1 MDIQTVLYENY
12 RKKNHLSFIMIVISV
27 LLGTAADLALGS
39 GLMITLITLI
49 GGAVVIAIIGILHF
63 SKKLV
68 FQLPYFSVIGVSLV
82 VALIMF
88 MSPTDQN
95 IFLIYYLL
103 VFAALYLNQIVFT
116 VGFIISTV
124 ILVTFY
130 IVNQDVLNTNL
141 QFSLLMYALAVI
153 VLFFQNKISN
163 QLQKSVNEL
172 QNQVQLSLQKEQQ
185 QRVVLV
191 DNTQI
196 IAKNL
201 TEIQNQSQTNHESTY
216 EMNVAIQEVAKGAQV
231 QSDSISDIL
240 AAVENTNTMVA
251 NMIEKV
257 EEITEQS
264 SLTNSKSVQ
273 GREQSQKL
281 HTQMKEF
288 KQFISKMANEM
299 TQLSG
304 NVSQSLKS
312 LESIQ
317 QINSQT
323 NLLALNASIEAAR
336 AGEAGKGFSVVAQEI
351 RKLAETT
358 EKTANEVSTSLNQI
372 NMSNEGTQ
380 LQMQQIAMKME
391 ENIKETELTTTIF
404 SEIEGAIQRL
414 SSEVYAFSTVA
425 NQIGED
431 TSSIDRT
438 MNEFATVL
446 EQASASLE
454 EVSATVQSQTER
466 NAVLNRLIAET
477 NEAIHKL
484 Q

>member
-1 MDIQTVLYENY
+1 
-12 RKKNHLSFIMIVISV
+12 MIVISV

-201 TEIQNQSQTNHESTY
+201 AEIQSQSQTNHESTY

-240 AAVENTNTMVA
+240 AAVENTNTMVV

-288 KQFISKMANEM
+288 KQFISKMTNEL

-438 MNEFATVL
+438 MNEFAAVL

-466 NAVLNRLIAET
+466 NAVLNRLIVET

>member
-1 MDIQTVLYENY
+1 
-12 RKKNHLSFIMIVISV
+12 MIVISV

-163 QLQKSVNEL
+163 QLQKSINEL

-240 AAVENTNTMVA
+240 AAVENTNTMVV

-288 KQFISKMANEM
+288 KQFISKMTYEL

-404 SEIEGAIQRL
+404 SEIEGAIRRL

-438 MNEFATVL
+438 MNEFAAVL

-466 NAVLNRLIAET
+466 NAVLNRLIVET

>member
-1 MDIQTVLYENY
+1 
-12 RKKNHLSFIMIVISV
+12 MIVISV

>member
-1 MDIQTVLYENY
+1 
-12 RKKNHLSFIMIVISV
+12 MIVISV

-431 TSSIDRT
+431 TSSIDQT
-438 MNEFATVL
+438 MNEFAAVL
-446 EQASASLE
+446 EQASASLD

-466 NAVLNRLIAET
+466 NAVLNQLIGET
-477 NEAIHKL
+477 NGAIQKL
-484 Q
+484 R

>member
-12 RKKNHLSFIMIVISV
+12 RKKNQLSFIMIVISV

-82 VALIMF
+82 VVLIMF

-116 VGFIISTV
+116 VGVIISTV

-299 TQLSG
+299 TQLSV

-438 MNEFATVL
+438 MNEFAAVL

-466 NAVLNRLIAET
+466 NAVLNRLIVET

>member
-1 MDIQTVLYENY
+1 
-12 RKKNHLSFIMIVISV
+12 MIVISV

-116 VGFIISTV
+116 VGVIISTV

-240 AAVENTNTMVA
+240 AAVENTNTMVV

-288 KQFISKMANEM
+288 KQFISKMTYEL

-438 MNEFATVL
+438 MNEFAAVL

-466 NAVLNRLIAET
+466 NAVLNRLIVET

>member
-1 MDIQTVLYENY
+1 
-12 RKKNHLSFIMIVISV
+12 MIVISV

-82 VALIMF
+82 VVLIMF

-116 VGFIISTV
+116 VGVIISTV

-299 TQLSG
+299 TQLSV

-438 MNEFATVL
+438 MNEFAAVL

-466 NAVLNRLIAET
+466 NAVLNRLIVET

>member
-12 RKKNHLSFIMIVISV
+12 RKKNQLSFIMIVISV

-116 VGFIISTV
+116 VGVIISTV

-299 TQLSG
+299 TQLSV

-438 MNEFATVL
+438 MNEFAAVL

-466 NAVLNRLIAET
+466 NAVLNQLIGET
-477 NEAIHKL
+477 NGAIQKL
-484 Q
+484 R

>member
-12 RKKNHLSFIMIVISV
+12 RKKNQLSFIMIVISV

-116 VGFIISTV
+116 VGVIISTV

-299 TQLSG
+299 TQLSV

-404 SEIEGAIQRL
+404 SEIEGAI
-414 SSEVYAFSTVA
+414 
-425 NQIGED
+425 
-431 TSSIDRT
+431 
-438 MNEFATVL
+438 
-446 EQASASLE
+446 
-454 EVSATVQSQTER
+454 
-466 NAVLNRLIAET
+466 
-477 NEAIHKL
+477 
-484 Q
+484 

>member
-1 MDIQTVLYENY
+1 
-12 RKKNHLSFIMIVISV
+12 MIVISV

-116 VGFIISTV
+116 VGVIISTV

-299 TQLSG
+299 TQLSV

-438 MNEFATVL
+438 MNEFAAVL

-466 NAVLNRLIAET
+466 NAVLNLLIVET

>member
-12 RKKNHLSFIMIVISV
+12 RKKNQLSFIMIVISV

-116 VGFIISTV
+116 VGVIISTV

-299 TQLSG
+299 TQLSV

-438 MNEFATVL
+438 MNEFAAVL

-466 NAVLNRLIAET
+466 NAVLNLLIVET

>member
-201 TEIQNQSQTNHESTY
+201 AEIQSQSQTNHESTY

-240 AAVENTNTMVA
+240 AAVENTNTMVV

-288 KQFISKMANEM
+288 KQFISKMTNEL

-438 MNEFATVL
+438 MNEFAAVL

-466 NAVLNRLIAET
+466 NAVLNRLIVET

>member
-1 MDIQTVLYENY
+1 
-12 RKKNHLSFIMIVISV
+12 MIVISV

-163 QLQKSVNEL
+163 QLQKSINEL

-240 AAVENTNTMVA
+240 AAVENTNTMVV

-288 KQFISKMANEM
+288 KQFISKMTNEL

-391 ENIKETELTTTIF
+391 ENIKETELTNTIF

-438 MNEFATVL
+438 MNEFAAVL

-466 NAVLNRLIAET
+466 NAVLNRLIVET

>member
-1 MDIQTVLYENY
+1 
-12 RKKNHLSFIMIVISV
+12 MIVISV

-163 QLQKSVNEL
+163 QLQKSINEL

-240 AAVENTNTMVA
+240 AAVENTNTMVV

-288 KQFISKMANEM
+288 KQFISKMTYEL

-438 MNEFATVL
+438 MNEFAAVL

-466 NAVLNRLIAET
+466 NAVLNRLIVET

>member
-1 MDIQTVLYENY
+1 
-12 RKKNHLSFIMIVISV
+12 MIVISV

-116 VGFIISTV
+116 VGVIISTV

-299 TQLSG
+299 TQLSV

-404 SEIEGAIQRL
+404 SEIEGAI
-414 SSEVYAFSTVA
+414 
-425 NQIGED
+425 
-431 TSSIDRT
+431 
-438 MNEFATVL
+438 
-446 EQASASLE
+446 
-454 EVSATVQSQTER
+454 
-466 NAVLNRLIAET
+466 
-477 NEAIHKL
+477 
-484 Q
+484 

>member
-12 RKKNHLSFIMIVISV
+12 RKKNQLSFIMIVISV

-116 VGFIISTV
+116 VGVIISTV

-240 AAVENTNTMVA
+240 AAVENTNTMVV

-288 KQFISKMANEM
+288 KQFISKMTYEL

-438 MNEFATVL
+438 MNEFAAVL

-466 NAVLNRLIAET
+466 NAVLNRLIVET

>member
-1 MDIQTVLYENY
+1 
-12 RKKNHLSFIMIVISV
+12 MIVISV

-116 VGFIISTV
+116 VGVIISTV

-299 TQLSG
+299 TQLSV

-438 MNEFATVL
+438 MNEFAAVL

-466 NAVLNRLIAET
+466 NAVLNQLIGET
-477 NEAIHKL
+477 NGAIQKL
-484 Q
+484 R

>member
-1 MDIQTVLYENY
+1 
-12 RKKNHLSFIMIVISV
+12 MIVISV

-116 VGFIISTV
+116 VGVIISTV

-299 TQLSG
+299 TQLSV

-438 MNEFATVL
+438 MNEFAAVL

-466 NAVLNRLIAET
+466 NAVLNRLIVET

>member
-1 MDIQTVLYENY
+1 
-12 RKKNHLSFIMIVISV
+12 MIVISV

-299 TQLSG
+299 TQLSV

-438 MNEFATVL
+438 MNEFAAVL

-466 NAVLNRLIAET
+466 NAVLNRLIVET

>member
-12 RKKNHLSFIMIVISV
+12 RKKNQLSFIMIVISV

-116 VGFIISTV
+116 VGVIISTV

-299 TQLSG
+299 TQLSV

-438 MNEFATVL
+438 MNEFAAVL

-466 NAVLNRLIAET
+466 NAVLNRLIVET

>member
-1 MDIQTVLYENY
+1 
-12 RKKNHLSFIMIVISV
+12 
-27 LLGTAADLALGS
+27 
-39 GLMITLITLI
+39 
-49 GGAVVIAIIGILHF
+49 
-63 SKKLV
+63 
-68 FQLPYFSVIGVSLV
+68 
-82 VALIMF
+82 
-88 MSPTDQN
+88 
-95 IFLIYYLL
+95 
-103 VFAALYLNQIVFT
+103 
-116 VGFIISTV
+116 
-124 ILVTFY
+124 
-130 IVNQDVLNTNL
+130 
-141 QFSLLMYALAVI
+141 MYALAVI

-288 KQFISKMANEM
+288 KQFISKMAYEM

-336 AGEAGKGFSVVAQEI
+336 AGEAGKDFSVVAQEI

-358 EKTANEVSTSLNQI
+358 EKKQR
-372 NMSNEGTQ
+372 MKC
-380 LQMQQIAMKME
+380 QQA
-391 ENIKETELTTTIF
+391 
-404 SEIEGAIQRL
+404 
-414 SSEVYAFSTVA
+414 
-425 NQIGED
+425 
-431 TSSIDRT
+431 
-438 MNEFATVL
+438 
-446 EQASASLE
+446 
-454 EVSATVQSQTER
+454 
-466 NAVLNRLIAET
+466 
-477 NEAIHKL
+477 
-484 Q
+484 

>member
-1 MDIQTVLYENY
+1 
-12 RKKNHLSFIMIVISV
+12 MIVISV

-163 QLQKSVNEL
+163 QLQKSINEL

-438 MNEFATVL
+438 MNEFAAVL

-466 NAVLNRLIAET
+466 NAVLNRLIVET

>member
-1 MDIQTVLYENY
+1 
-12 RKKNHLSFIMIVISV
+12 MIVISV

-116 VGFIISTV
+116 VGVIISTV

-299 TQLSG
+299 TQLSV

-380 LQMQQIAMKME
+380 LQMQQIAMQME
-391 ENIKETELTTTIF
+391 EKIKETELTTTIF

-438 MNEFATVL
+438 MNEFAAVL

-466 NAVLNRLIAET
+466 NAVLNRLIVET

>member
-1 MDIQTVLYENY
+1 
-12 RKKNHLSFIMIVISV
+12 MIVISV

-185 QRVVLV
+185 QREVLV

-201 TEIQNQSQTNHESTY
+201 AEIQSQSQTNHESTY

-240 AAVENTNTMVA
+240 AAVENTNTMVV

-288 KQFISKMANEM
+288 KQFISKMTNEL

-438 MNEFATVL
+438 MNEFAAVL

-466 NAVLNRLIAET
+466 NAVLNRLIVET

>member
-1 MDIQTVLYENY
+1 
-12 RKKNHLSFIMIVISV
+12 MIVISV

-116 VGFIISTV
+116 VGVIISTV

-299 TQLSG
+299 TQLSV

-380 LQMQQIAMKME
+380 LQMQRIAMKME

-438 MNEFATVL
+438 MNEFAAVL

-466 NAVLNRLIAET
+466 NAVLNRLIVET

>member
-299 TQLSG
+299 TQLSV

-438 MNEFATVL
+438 MNEFAAVL

-466 NAVLNRLIAET
+466 NAVLNRLIVET